1 VDRKEIP
8 ALTGIRGVA
17 ACWVVF
23 YHVHEFD
30 ALHGPLATLLR
41 HGYLAVDIFFVL
53 SGLVMGLSY
62 SGLFAGG
69 FTTRKY
75 GVFLAR
81 RAARIYPLY
90 LVVTLVLAALPIW
103 HFVSAAHLHWL
114 LRRLVLNLSLVD
126 FWGFAAPIDGPSW
139 SISTELAAYLLFP
152 ILALLTIYG
161 RAPITVLV
169 AILCVITVAVLTQLP
184 TPASYP
190 FPRQGPLDI
199 SWAGTI
205 WPLVRCV
212 AEFTLGLAAFRAA
225 TETGLR
231 RVAAAPWLTSVVF
244 AALFGLLLVRDAD
257 VLIVCLIPVFLV
269 SLACADSAVARGLAS
284 SPIMLLGRLSY
295 AIYLLHFPLLP
306 IRPWVGSRLADTL
319 GPLGSDATGL
329 VAFWCALLILAGLCY
344 RFIEVPGRKMIRR
357 VENRLFARED
367 RSLAMS
373 ETAGARAVNPHL
385 R

>member
-30 ALHGPLATLLR
+30 ALHGPFATLLR

-69 FTTRKY
+69 FTARKY
-75 GVFLAR
+75 AVFLAR

-90 LVVTLVLAALPIW
+90 LVVTLVLAAVPIW
-103 HFVSAAHLHWL
+103 HFVSVAHLHWL

-152 ILALLTIYG
+152 VLALLTIYG
-161 RAPITVLV
+161 RAQVAALV
-169 AILCVITVAVLTQLP
+169 AILCVVAVALLTQLP

-199 SWAGTI
+199 SWAGTV

-212 AEFTLGLAAFRAA
+212 AEFTLGLVAFRAA
-225 TETGLR
+225 TETGIR
-231 RVAAAPWLTSVVF
+231 SVARAPWLSPAVF
-244 AALFGLLLVRDAD
+244 TALFGLLLVRHAD

-269 SLACADSAVARGLAS
+269 TLACADSAVSRGLAS
-284 SPIMLLGRLSY
+284 APIMLLGRLSY

-306 IRPWVGSRLADTL
+306 IRPWVGGRLAATL
-319 GPLGSDATGL
+319 GPLGSDAAAL
-329 VAFWCALLILAGLCY
+329 VAFWCALLVLAALCY

-357 VENRLFARED
+357 VENRLFTRED
-367 RSLAMS
+367 RSLAVS
-373 ETAGARAVNPHL
+373 ETAGARAVNPNP